1 MTIRSQQIK
10 TQFIQLTHC
19 GKLEEF
25 CADHPEQTVQP
36 ILDFINGSEDA
47 NVLLIRSD
55 IGNGGTHLLSGAAN
69 ALLDRGEVILCM
81 SSEMVLRHAVIMPE
95 EIRRYIGNCSF
106 VCIDYFDH
114 LLNRPDPMKEVCS
127 MLNLFLSEGG
137 KIILQSS
144 KSIDANGIS
153 RYLRA
158 RKLVQVTSEFPSFE
172 TLKKISLQ
180 HVNASVVEDLAESVF
195 AKSENSVRVV
205 LGQMIAEDARRKL
218 KLLHDRKV

>member
-10 TQFIQLTHC
+10 TQFIQLTHV
-19 GKLEEF
+19 GRLEEF
-25 CADHPEQTVQP
+25 CADHPEKTIQP
-36 ILDFINGSEDA
+36 VLDFLNGETDA

-69 ALLDRGEVILCM
+69 ELLDRGEVIMCM
-81 SSEMVLRHAVIMPE
+81 SSEMVLRHAVVMPE
-95 EIRRYIGNCSF
+95 EIRRYVANCSF
-106 VCIDYFDH
+106 VCIDFFDH

-137 KIILQSS
+137 KILLQSS
-144 KSIDANGIS
+144 KSIEANDIL

-158 RKLVQVTSEFPSFE
+158 RKLVQVTSDFPSFE
-172 TLKKISLQ
+172 TLKRISLQ
-180 HVNASVVEDLAESVF
+180 HVDEAVVLDIAEAAY
-195 AKSENSVRVV
+195 AKSQNSVRVF

-218 KLLHDRKV
+218 KAH

>member
-10 TQFIQLTHC
+10 TQFIQLTHV
-19 GKLEEF
+19 GRLEEF
-25 CADHPEQTVQP
+25 CADHPEKTIQP
-36 ILDFINGSEDA
+36 VLDFLNGETDA

-69 ALLDRGEVILCM
+69 ELLDRGEVIMCM
-81 SSEMVLRHAVIMPE
+81 SSEMVLRHALIMPDE
-95 EIRRYIGNCSF
+95 MRRYMANCSF

-144 KSIDANGIS
+144 KGMQSADIL

-158 RKLVQVTSEFPSFE
+158 RNLVQVTSEFPSFE
-172 TLKKISLQ
+172 MLKKISLQ
-180 HVNASVVEDLAESVF
+180 HVSTAVVEDLAEAAF
-195 AKSENSVRVV
+195 AKSENSVRVF
-205 LGQMIAEDARRKL
+205 LGQMIAEGARRSL
-218 KLLHDRKV
+218 RAE

>member
-10 TQFIQLTHC
+10 TQFIQLTHV
-19 GKLEEF
+19 GRLEEF
-25 CADHPEQTVQP
+25 CADHPEKTIQP
-36 ILDFINGSEDA
+36 VLDFLNGETDA

-69 ALLDRGEVILCM
+69 ELLDRGEVIMCM
-81 SSEMVLRHAVIMPE
+81 SSEMVLRHAVVMPE
-95 EIRRYIGNCSF
+95 EIRRYVANCSF
-106 VCIDYFDH
+106 VCIDFFDH

-144 KSIDANGIS
+144 KSIEANDIL

-158 RKLVQVTSEFPSFE
+158 RKLVQVTSDFPSFE
-172 TLKKISLQ
+172 TLKRISLQ
-180 HVNASVVEDLAESVF
+180 HVDEAVVLDIAEAAY
-195 AKSENSVRVV
+195 AKSQNSVRVF

-218 KLLHDRKV
+218 KSL